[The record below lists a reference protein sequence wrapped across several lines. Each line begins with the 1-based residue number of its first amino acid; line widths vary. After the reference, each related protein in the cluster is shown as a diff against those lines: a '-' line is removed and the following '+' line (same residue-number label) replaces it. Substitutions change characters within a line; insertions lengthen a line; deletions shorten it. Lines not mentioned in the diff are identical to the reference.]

1 VAAAA
6 EATVAA
12 IEHDSRGVSSVVD
25 DHPAPVAQWLPALVR
40 ELGAK
45 KPMRVPRFVGRLFA
59 WSADPVEHTRNAPVG
74 VRGRAGGRPAW

>member
-25 DHPAPVAQWLPALVR
+25 DHPARVAQWLPALAR

-45 KPMRVPRFVGRLFA
+45 KPMRVPRSSGGC
-59 WSADPVEHTRNAPVG
+59 SP
-74 VRGRAGGRPAW
+74 GRPAW